1 MGPGD
6 LDQALCGVRLP
17 HDPNV
22 ITGFL
27 GSEDAGVYR
36 LDDSTA
42 LVQTVDFFTPIVD
55 DPRTF
60 GRAAAANSLSD
71 VYAMGGRPLTA
82 LNIVCFP
89 IKKLGMAMLRSI
101 LQGGM
106 DVLKEAGVA
115 LVGGHS
121 VEDDEPKYGLSVTGL
136 VHPDRVMTNSSLR
149 PGDRLVLTKAVG
161 TGLIATTIKA
171 QLASSKS
178 IEAMVAS
185 MCALNK
191 IASEVA
197 VRFGVRACTDVTG
210 FGLAGHLVEMA
221 RASRCR
227 LRIHARGVPV
237 LDGAMDAASMGLV
250 PAGARSNYKFFS
262 TWTTIE
268 SGLSPEIVDLM
279 FDPQTSGGLVMGIP
293 SDSSRDF
300 TAALHDDGVEI
311 AAVIGEVY
319 DSDSEGQLEIA

>member
-6 LDQALCGVRLP
+6 LDQALCGVHLP

-36 LDDSTA
+36 LNDSTA

-89 IKKLGMAMLRSI
+89 VKKLGMAMLRSI
-101 LQGGM
+101 LQGGL
-106 DVLKEAGVA
+106 DVLEEAGVA

-121 VEDDEPKYGLSVTGL
+121 VEDDEPKYGLSVTGV

-149 PGDRLVLTKAVG
+149 AGDRLVLTKAVG
-161 TGLIATTIKA
+161 TGLIATAIKA

-178 IEAMVAS
+178 MEVVVAS

-191 IASEVA
+191 SASEVA
-197 VRFGVRACTDVTG
+197 TQFGVRACTDVTG

-227 LRIHARGVPV
+227 MRVRAQGVPV
-237 LDGAMDAASMGLV
+237 LDGAMEAASMGLV
-250 PAGARSNYKFFS
+250 PAGARSNHNFFR
-262 TWTTIE
+262 TWTTID
-268 SGLSPEIVDLM
+268 SGLSPETVDLM

-293 SDSSRDF
+293 SDRATDF
-300 TAALHDDGVEI
+300 LAALRDHGVEI
-311 AAVIGEVY
+311 ATVIGEVY
-319 DSDSEGQLEIA
+319 DSDSEGRLEIV